1 MEILLTGFTAFL
13 TQEWIETAF
22 PDDHVLT
29 THAKGEALLDTRIKT
44 VMLESKQLL
53 DQLSETYQ
61 FNRVFYF
68 SEYLL
73 SHSDQEGELD
83 RLRWVLQSCRE
94 REVELLY
101 LSGPE
106 AALTPSS
113 GKTLLANAAE
123 ELCFHYAKT
132 SKLQV
137 KVFRLPYLYAV
148 SASGA
153 EQFARLFEQISAGT
167 VQMDE
172 QAAQPL
178 LALCTEELANLVARV
193 FDTWTPEPERF
204 TLPDVFGSTQGQL
217 GEALQKLQPG
227 LKVEQWL
234 DVLRAIEQEGL
245 WVNRGFLPG
254 RPMYAAGVRQNG
266 SLVVLIGLYTAGEEQ
281 MTLYYQN
288 LFRILCGLV
297 KTALVRAFAYESAV
311 RENWYLPVTC
321 LLLYDSGQ
329 EGTDL
334 AKKQF
339 DQILLDM
346 KVSTQA
352 VDVHTTSLT
361 DIPEFDRYKTV
372 VLLIS
377 DLDVLGKRLIDLM
390 DWVRDGGNVL
400 FAMSPQKTTYFDVI
414 SPELG
419 VLSSSWEYKTA
430 ESIIPTEEFMLG
442 GGQRYELSDPFES
455 SLSVSLREEATVCAR
470 TGDEGVPLVWG
481 TKSGAGR
488 VVVDNIGVYD
498 KIMRGI
504 YAASF
509 SLLCD
514 AAAYP
519 VINSSVFYLDDFP
532 SPVPGGDGTYIRR
545 DYRMSIAD
553 FYSNV
558 WWPDLV
564 KLAQQYSIRFTGVMI
579 ENYEDDTQS
588 TPNRQPDTQQF
599 RYYGSMLLQ
608 QGGKVGFHGYN
619 HQPLVLPDTD
629 YKDLYSYRQWPSEDA
644 MAAAM
649 NELISFQ
656 KTVLPNTEGSVY
668 VPPSNILSAAGRKVL
683 GSTVTQIRTIT
694 EQYIWQMPDMEH
706 LPLTRTQYNTVAQA
720 LPEEIEENYQQYTE
734 GYYYPMPFY
743 IGTPSLQNGVLQLN
757 WDPFYDFDAE
767 SITYTV
773 ELARDYQ
780 FRQVLYR

>member
-1 MEILLTGFTAFL
+1 M
-13 TQEWIETAF
+13 
-22 PDDHVLT
+22 
-29 THAKGEALLDTRIKT
+29 
-44 VMLESKQLL
+44 
-53 DQLSETYQ
+53 
-61 FNRVFYF
+61 
-68 SEYLL
+68 
-73 SHSDQEGELD
+73 
-83 RLRWVLQSCRE
+83 
-94 REVELLY
+94 
-101 LSGPE
+101 
-106 AALTPSS
+106 
-113 GKTLLANAAE
+113 
-123 ELCFHYAKT
+123 
-132 SKLQV
+132 
-137 KVFRLPYLYAV
+137 
-148 SASGA
+148 
-153 EQFARLFEQISAGT
+153 
-167 VQMDE
+167 
-172 QAAQPL
+172 
-178 LALCTEELANLVARV
+178 
-193 FDTWTPEPERF
+193 
-204 TLPDVFGSTQGQL
+204 
-217 GEALQKLQPG
+217 
-227 LKVEQWL
+227 
-234 DVLRAIEQEGL
+234 
-245 WVNRGFLPG
+245 
-254 RPMYAAGVRQNG
+254 
-266 SLVVLIGLYTAGEEQ
+266 
-281 MTLYYQN
+281 
-288 LFRILCGLV
+288 
-297 KTALVRAFAYESAV
+297 
-311 RENWYLPVTC
+311 
-321 LLLYDSGQ
+321 
-329 EGTDL
+329 
-334 AKKQF
+334 
-339 DQILLDM
+339 
-346 KVSTQA
+346 
-352 VDVHTTSLT
+352 HTTSLT

-430 ESIIPTEEFMLG
+430 ESIVPTEEFMLG

-455 SLSVSLREEATVCAR
+455 SLSVSLREEATVYAR
-470 TGDEGVPLVWG
+470 TGDEGVPLAWG

-553 FYSNV
+553 FYSKV

-588 TPNRQPDTQQF
+588 TPVRQPDTQQF
-599 RYYGSMLLQ
+599 RYYGSLLLQ
-608 QGGKVGFHGYN
+608 QGGEVGFHGYN

-644 MAAAM
+644 IVAAM
-649 NELISFQ
+649 NELIDFQ

-720 LPEEIEENYQQYTE
+720 LPEEIEENYQQYPE

-757 WDPFYDFDAE
+757 WDPSYDFDAE
-767 SITYTV
+767 GITYTV

-780 FRQVLYR
+780 FRQVLYRQEHVVLPVAQAESPGAGQYFIRVRATNASGYTQDAFDYYVIDTGKVYGVKCFYIQPDGTVVEDIYEE

>member
-1 MEILLTGFTAFL
+1 MIKEI
-13 TQEWIETAF
+13 
-22 PDDHVLT
+22 
-29 THAKGEALLDTRIKT
+29 
-44 VMLESKQLL
+44 
-53 DQLSETYQ
+53 
-61 FNRVFYF
+61 F
-68 SEYLL
+68 S
-73 SHSDQEGELD
+73 
-83 RLRWVLQSCRE
+83 RLR
-94 REVELLY
+94 
-101 LSGPE
+101 
-106 AALTPSS
+106 A
-113 GKTLLANAAE
+113 
-123 ELCFHYAKT
+123 
-132 SKLQV
+132 
-137 KVFRLPYLYAV
+137 FR
-148 SASGA
+148 
-153 EQFARLFEQISAGT
+153 
-167 VQMDE
+167 
-172 QAAQPL
+172 
-178 LALCTEELANLVARV
+178 
-193 FDTWTPEPERF
+193 W
-204 TLPDVFGSTQGQL
+204 
-217 GEALQKLQPG
+217 QKL
-227 LKVEQWL
+227 LIIWAVF
-234 DVLRAIEQEGL
+234 VAMAAILFAERSGIQYEATKFKI
-245 WVNRGFLPG
+245 NYLP
-254 RPMYAAGVRQNG
+254 R
-266 SLVVLIGLYTAGEEQ
+266 TE
-281 MTLYYQN
+281 
-288 LFRILCGLV
+288 V
-297 KTALVRAFAYESAV
+297 KSAQIAMFGQ
-311 RENWYLPVTC
+311 PVTC

-352 VDVHTTSLT
+352 VDVHTTSLA

-372 VLLIS
+372 VVLIS
-377 DLDVLGKRLIDLM
+377 DLDALGKRLIDLM
-390 DWVRDGGNVL
+390 NWVKDGGSVL
-400 FAMSPQKTTYFDVI
+400 FAMAPQKTTYFDAI
-414 SPELG
+414 SPKLG
-419 VLSSSWEYKTA
+419 ILSSSWENKIA
-430 ESIIPTEEFMLG
+430 ESIVPTEEFMLG

-455 SLSVSLREEATVCAR
+455 SLSVSLREEATVYAR

-498 KIMRGI
+498 KIMRGL

-553 FYSNV
+553 FYSKV

-564 KLAQQYSIRFTGVMI
+564 KLAQQYSIRFTDVMI

-588 TPNRQPDTQQF
+588 TPDRQPDTQQF
-599 RYYGSMLLQ
+599 RYFGSLLLQ
-608 QGGKVGFHGYN
+608 QGGEVGFHGYN

-644 MAAAM
+644 IVAAM
-649 NELISFQ
+649 NELIDFQ

-757 WDPFYDFDAE
+757 WDPSYDFDAE

-780 FRQVLYR
+780 FRQVLYRQEHVVLPVVQAEAPGAGQYFIRVRATNASGYTQDAFDYYVIDTGKVYGVKCFYIQPDGTVVEDIYEE

>member
-1 MEILLTGFTAFL
+1 MIKEI
-13 TQEWIETAF
+13 
-22 PDDHVLT
+22 
-29 THAKGEALLDTRIKT
+29 
-44 VMLESKQLL
+44 
-53 DQLSETYQ
+53 
-61 FNRVFYF
+61 F
-68 SEYLL
+68 S
-73 SHSDQEGELD
+73 
-83 RLRWVLQSCRE
+83 RLR
-94 REVELLY
+94 
-101 LSGPE
+101 
-106 AALTPSS
+106 A
-113 GKTLLANAAE
+113 
-123 ELCFHYAKT
+123 
-132 SKLQV
+132 
-137 KVFRLPYLYAV
+137 FR
-148 SASGA
+148 
-153 EQFARLFEQISAGT
+153 
-167 VQMDE
+167 
-172 QAAQPL
+172 
-178 LALCTEELANLVARV
+178 
-193 FDTWTPEPERF
+193 W
-204 TLPDVFGSTQGQL
+204 
-217 GEALQKLQPG
+217 QKL
-227 LKVEQWL
+227 LIIWAVF
-234 DVLRAIEQEGL
+234 VAMAAILFAERSGIQYEATKFQI
-245 WVNRGFLPG
+245 NYLPRTEAKPAQIAMFG
-254 RPMYAAGVRQNG
+254 Q
-266 SLVVLIGLYTAGEEQ
+266 
-281 MTLYYQN
+281 
-288 LFRILCGLV
+288 
-297 KTALVRAFAYESAV
+297 
-311 RENWYLPVTC
+311 PVTC

-329 EGTDL
+329 EGTDN
-334 AKKQF
+334 AKEQF

-352 VDVHTTSLT
+352 VDVHTTSLA

-372 VLLIS
+372 VVLMS
-377 DLDVLGKRLIDLM
+377 DLDPLGKRLLDLM
-390 DWVRDGGNVL
+390 DWVRDGGSVL
-400 FAMSPQKTTYFDVI
+400 FAMAPQKTTYFDVI
-414 SPELG
+414 SPKLG
-419 VLSSSWEYKTA
+419 ILSSSWENKIA
-430 ESIIPTEEFMLG
+430 ESIVPTEEFMLG

-455 SLSVSLREEATVCAR
+455 SLSVSLREEATVYAR

-553 FYSNV
+553 FYSKV

-588 TPNRQPDTQQF
+588 APDRQLDTQQF
-599 RYYGSMLLQ
+599 RYYGSLLLQ
-608 QGGKVGFHGYN
+608 QGGEVGFHGYN

-644 MAAAM
+644 IVAAM
-649 NELISFQ
+649 NELIDFQ

-720 LPEEIEENYQQYTE
+720 LPEEIEENYQQYPE

-743 IGTPSLQNGVLQLN
+743 IGTPSLQNGVLQLS
-757 WDPFYDFDAE
+757 WDPSYDFNAE
-767 SITYTV
+767 DIVYTV

-780 FRQVLYR
+780 FRQVLYRQEHVVLPVAQAESPGAGQYFIRVRATNASGYTQDAFDYYVIDTGKVYGVKCFYIQPDGTVVEDIYEE

>member
-1 MEILLTGFTAFL
+1 M
-13 TQEWIETAF
+13 
-22 PDDHVLT
+22 
-29 THAKGEALLDTRIKT
+29 
-44 VMLESKQLL
+44 
-53 DQLSETYQ
+53 
-61 FNRVFYF
+61 
-68 SEYLL
+68 
-73 SHSDQEGELD
+73 
-83 RLRWVLQSCRE
+83 
-94 REVELLY
+94 
-101 LSGPE
+101 
-106 AALTPSS
+106 
-113 GKTLLANAAE
+113 
-123 ELCFHYAKT
+123 
-132 SKLQV
+132 
-137 KVFRLPYLYAV
+137 
-148 SASGA
+148 
-153 EQFARLFEQISAGT
+153 
-167 VQMDE
+167 
-172 QAAQPL
+172 
-178 LALCTEELANLVARV
+178 
-193 FDTWTPEPERF
+193 
-204 TLPDVFGSTQGQL
+204 
-217 GEALQKLQPG
+217 
-227 LKVEQWL
+227 
-234 DVLRAIEQEGL
+234 
-245 WVNRGFLPG
+245 
-254 RPMYAAGVRQNG
+254 
-266 SLVVLIGLYTAGEEQ
+266 
-281 MTLYYQN
+281 
-288 LFRILCGLV
+288 
-297 KTALVRAFAYESAV
+297 
-311 RENWYLPVTC
+311 
-321 LLLYDSGQ
+321 
-329 EGTDL
+329 
-334 AKKQF
+334 
-339 DQILLDM
+339 
-346 KVSTQA
+346 
-352 VDVHTTSLT
+352 HTTSLT

-430 ESIIPTEEFMLG
+430 ESIVPTEEFMLG

-455 SLSVSLREEATVCAR
+455 SLSVSLREEATVYAR

-553 FYSNV
+553 FYSKV

-588 TPNRQPDTQQF
+588 TPVRQPDTQQF
-599 RYYGSMLLQ
+599 RYYGSLLLQ
-608 QGGKVGFHGYN
+608 QGGEVGFHGYN

-644 MAAAM
+644 IVAAM
-649 NELISFQ
+649 NELIDFQ

-720 LPEEIEENYQQYTE
+720 LPEEIEENYQQYPE

-757 WDPFYDFDAE
+757 WDPSYDFDAE
-767 SITYTV
+767 GITYTV

-780 FRQVLYR
+780 FRQVLYRQEHVVLPVAQTAFPQS